1 MKQKIV
7 GFHQDDEGHWVA
19 ELACGHGQHVRHDP
33 PLVSRPWVLT
43 EAWRQEFLGCE
54 LVCKL
59 CDLADTNGAGL
70 AADGGFMAQ

>member
-19 ELACGHGQHVRHDP
+19 ELACGHGQHLRHDP

-43 EAWRQEFLGCE
+43 EAGRQRFLGFE
-54 LVCKL
+54 LERKI
-59 CDLADTNGAGL
+59 CDLVDTSGAVAEADC
-70 AADGGFMAQ
+70 DFEAQ